1 MKDSSIPAHEKS
13 FFETG
18 IDSQGKKFILNEF
31 TVNMPEDPSG
41 SFSLIECKRESGDKS
56 YYEEEVTEKKRI
68 VLHYTAGYLKGDIAT
83 LTQPTIEVSV
93 PFVIARDGRIY
104 NLWDSKFWSY
114 HLGKG
119 CIGGNTEMSKS
130 SIGIEL
136 SNIGPLIKKGND
148 LVTTYSNK
156 DVYCTLS
163 DTQFYQQPSAPYRDY
178 SYYATFTNV
187 QYKSLITLLRF
198 LTKKYKIPRQLV
210 PVADRYNVF
219 ANNNAALSFAGILTH
234 VNVRPTGKTD
244 ISSAFDWAMVEN
256 GITS

>member
-1 MKDSSIPAHEKS
+1 MKASSIPAHEKS
-13 FFETG
+13 FFDTG
-18 IDSQGKKFILNEF
+18 KDAHGKKFILKE
-31 TVNMPEDPSG
+31 VAIDMPQDPTG
-41 SFSLIECKRESGDKS
+41 PLKLVECKRESGDKS
-56 YYEEEVTEKKRI
+56 YYEEDETEKKKI

-119 CIGGNTEMSKS
+119 CVGGNTEMSKS

-148 LVTTYSNK
+148 LVTTYSNT
-156 DVYCTLS
+156 DVYCSLS
-163 DTQFYQQPSAPYRDY
+163 ETPFYQQLSIPYRDY
-178 SYYATFTNV
+178 NYYATFTIA
-187 QYKSLITLLRF
+187 QYNSLITLLRF
-198 LTKKYKIPRQLV
+198 LTKKYNIPRQFL
-210 PVADRYNVF
+210 AASNRYNVF
-219 ANNNAALSFAGILTH
+219 TTNNDALNWNGILSH

-244 ISSAFDWAMVEN
+244 ISSAFDWNMVEQ
-256 GITS
+256 GVSA